1 MADTR
6 RIVVDI
12 NPKLHAKFTRVV
24 NEIGSK
30 KKFALVKMIE
40 DFVLNAEAN
49 PSYFKWLKSKREG
62 TLHE

>member
-1 MADTR
+1 MTDTR

-40 DFVLNAEAN
+40 DFVLNAEEN
-49 PSYFKWLKSKREG
+49 PTYFKWLKKQREG
-62 TLHE
+62 ATRE